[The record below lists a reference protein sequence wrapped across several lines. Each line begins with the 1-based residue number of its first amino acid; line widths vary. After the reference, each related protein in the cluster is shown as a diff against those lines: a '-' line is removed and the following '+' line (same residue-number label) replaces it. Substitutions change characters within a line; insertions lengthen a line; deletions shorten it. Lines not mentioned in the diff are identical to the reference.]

1 MYNNSN
7 RNSQIN
13 RNAYN
18 LELNVLCTMDM
29 DALEITKTN
38 SIRKY
43 EENAYLL
50 GNIFSIIEENKNDNN
65 SNNNENNNNDKNN
78 IENNNNNNNKN
89 NNNENNHN
97 NIENNDIDIDIN
109 KSPQDKMDIDLDEN
123 EKKSIEEDS
132 IKTESSNQNDLK
144 KEIINLFD
152 NNKIDGDEDMD
163 PEEHLQRLIRK
174 CNNEKNKMNEEIL
187 NEINK
192 LYSEYKEEENLLN
205 KKKKEFN
212 EHNKQ
217 YENIITNLRG
227 IKNQI
232 DSKVIEDL
240 TNQADA
246 INVLPNTFK
255 EIKYYEI
262 NDVEKINKEYPFDE
276 NSNIILCPL

>member
-1 MYNNSN
+1 MYNNNNNNSN

-13 RNAYN
+13 RNSYN

-50 GNIFSIIEENKNDNN
+50 GNIFSIIEEN
-65 SNNNENNNNDKNN
+65 NNNENNNNNN
-78 IENNNNNNNKN
+78 EN
-89 NNNENNHN
+89 NNNENNN
-97 NIENNDIDIDIN
+97 NENNDIDIDIN
-109 KSPQDKMDIDLDEN
+109 KEEKMDLDEKN
-123 EKKSIEEDS
+123 EEDS
-132 IKTESSNQNDLK
+132 IKTESSNENNLR

-163 PEEHLQRLIRK
+163 PEEQLQRLIRK
-174 CNNEKNKMNEEIL
+174 CNNEKNETNEEIL
-187 NEINK
+187 KEINK

-212 EHNKQ
+212 DHNKQ

-232 DSKVIEDL
+232 DSKIIEDL
-240 TNQADA
+240 SNQADA
-246 INVLPNTFK
+246 INILPNTFK

-262 NDVEKINKEYPFDE
+262 KDIDKINKDYPFDE
-276 NSNIILCPL
+276 NDNIILCPL

>member
-1 MYNNSN
+1 MYNNTN

-65 SNNNENNNNDKNN
+65 SNNNENNNKDKNN
-78 IENNNNNNNKN
+78 IENNNNNNKN
-89 NNNENNHN
+89 NNNDNNHN

-123 EKKSIEEDS
+123 EKKSIEENS

-163 PEEHLQRLIRK
+163 PEEQLQRLIRK
-174 CNNEKNKMNEEIL
+174 CNNEKNETNEEIL
-187 NEINK
+187 KEINK

-212 EHNKQ
+212 DHNKQ

-232 DSKVIEDL
+232 DSKIIEDL
-240 TNQADA
+240 SNQADA
-246 INVLPNTFK
+246 INILPNTFK

-262 NDVEKINKEYPFDE
+262 KDIDKINKDYPFYE
-276 NSNIILCPL
+276 NDNIILCPL